1 MLPGHA
7 DVADAVSHVAAARE
21 ALLHRPMWSLT
32 AALGPD
38 SRGQTTG
45 QQMPADG
52 WVLCFHRLY
61 NLKKKK
67 ENTKIRHYEAIKLLE
82 QKDRKQLIF
91 FILTSYWVFFLF
103 LPPSLRPQLVW

>member
-61 NLKKKK
+61 NLKKK